1 MLAAITDATTILIM
15 SLEIT
20 HNPIATNQTDRYVT
34 VNAVFFPRP
43 PRVGEADVGNLICTM
58 SSRRDLTT
66 ATRLRPKLYRQYV
79 ALGRKLQFT
88 LQFGRTLE
96 ETTGIPISGN
106 ARQALKPWFEPVGI
120 SQVDRSANTHPS

>member
-1 MLAAITDATTILIM
+1 M

-43 PRVGEADVGNLICTM
+43 PRVGEADAGNLICTM

-66 ATRLRPKLYRQYV
+66 ATRLRSKLYRQYV
-79 ALGRKLQFT
+79 ALGSK

-96 ETTGIPISGN
+96 ETTGIPISGT
-106 ARQALKPWFEPVGI
+106 ARRGRLAESHQSSRHPGEGRGA
-120 SQVDRSANTHPS
+120 ATHVAEHHELADWW